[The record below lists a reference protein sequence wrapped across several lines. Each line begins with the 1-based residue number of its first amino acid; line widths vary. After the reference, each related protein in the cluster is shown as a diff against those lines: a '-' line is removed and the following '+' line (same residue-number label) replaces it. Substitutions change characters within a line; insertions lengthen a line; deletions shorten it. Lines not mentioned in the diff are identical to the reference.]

1 MNEGCHVC
9 SSHKGWEGWGKR
21 RIGADTHL
29 VGLFPFLLHNLQP
42 QNSLYS
48 SLADAVLGAE
58 LIDIPGLG
66 LGFGS
71 EWRCWDGGGL
81 IREEVFLVD
90 HFAQGVRQG
99 RWRAEGRVCWVGLQG
114 RISTLGAV
122 AKGRDEP
129 HDHLANSDR

>member
-1 MNEGCHVC
+1 MFAHHTRG
-9 SSHKGWEGWGKR
+9 GKDGGSGGF
-21 RIGADTHL
+21 GADTHL

-71 EWRCWDGGGL
+71 EWRCWDGRGL

-99 RWRAEGRVCWVGLQG
+99 RWRAEGRVCWVGLQR
-114 RISTLGAV
+114 RISTLRAV
-122 AKGRDEP
+122 AKGRDVP